1 MAVAAPKRP
10 KRARQSSAVAASKR
24 ARQSSPADNDNV
36 VAVNGIVQ
44 SKHSRQMSAVD
55 DDNRWGGIG
64 SESFDDGDDKDDD
77 DDDVV
82 SVYIV
87 NDITYI
93 ILLLLAFL
101 LALHITFA
109 YIYSNALSLQFTLFN
124 INRG

>member
-77 DDDVV
+77 DVV
-82 SVYIV
+82 SVYIM
-87 NDITYI
+87 NDIIYI

-101 LALHITFA
+101 LAFHITFA